1 MSKSEQVAKIAKAL
15 IRETAANIADYE
27 YRDEEFRHRFET
39 MVAVQ
44 HQAQPLLQ
52 VGGATHGHDAAQQV
66 VTALCAIVKKRDVKI
81 LIGLM
86 QYILEADAILLAIIN
101 DLYTDLCSALGWG
114 GLSDIERKALPRIEM
129 IVFGNPG

>member
-1 MSKSEQVAKIAKAL
+1 MSKSEQMAKIAKAL
-15 IRETAANIADYE
+15 IRETAANIEDYAD
-27 YRDEEFRHRFET
+27 RDEEFRHRFET

-44 HQAQPLLQ
+44 QEAQPALQ
-52 VGGATHGHDAAQQV
+52 HGTTAHGHDAVQQV
-66 VTALCAIVKKRDVKI
+66 VTALCAIVMKRDLKI

-86 QYILEADAILLAIIN
+86 QYILEADAILLAIVN